1 MPVIIEAISRGLYY
15 LQSSKKIDSSNRC
28 IKRPQ
33 KSVTHV
39 TALLR
44 VHVYKRAY
52 MSVTAH
58 VMYALD
64 GIAVLHYYTGISF
77 PSQPPIREWEYLLVI
92 IQTVRLLTNEYELDK
107 K

>member
-1 MPVIIEAISRGLYY
+1 
-15 LQSSKKIDSSNRC
+15 
-28 IKRPQ
+28 
-33 KSVTHV
+33 
-39 TALLR
+39 
-44 VHVYKRAY
+44 
-52 MSVTAH
+52 
-58 VMYALD
+58 MYALD